1 MVKGKGSMDTMTIQE
16 LEQLIAQA
24 GREIYSFCLHLTGDK
39 MLADDL
45 YQDTFLKAV
54 EKLNQLEADGNP
66 KSYLLSVACRLWKNQ
81 KRKFAWRNRIAPTE
95 TFDEERRECAQ
106 TAEDVLQDYLL
117 EEERGIV
124 RKAVSK
130 LEDKYKI
137 PVLLYYME
145 DLSVAEVAGVLGIP
159 SGTVKSRLSV
169 ARKRLGSELE
179 GYFNE

>member
-1 MVKGKGSMDTMTIQE
+1 MDTMTIQE

-54 EKLNQLEADGNP
+54 EKLNQLETDGNL
-66 KSYLLSVACRLWKNQ
+66 KGYLLSVACRLWKNQ

-106 TAEDVLQDYLL
+106 TAEDVLQDYLR
-117 EEERGIV
+117 EEEKGIV

-145 DLSVAEVAGVLGIP
+145 DLSVAEVAGVMGIP

>member
-1 MVKGKGSMDTMTIQE
+1 MTIQE

-54 EKLNQLEADGNP
+54 EKLNQLEADGNL

-81 KRKFAWRNRIAPTE
+81 RRKFAWRNRIAPTE
-95 TFDEERRECAQ
+95 AFDEERRECAE

-137 PVLLYYME
+137 PILLYYME